1 MKVRRPA
8 LTMGPILFHWDA
20 DTRRDFWF
28 RIADEAPVDT
38 VYLGEV
44 VCTKRSPFI
53 EPYYGEIA
61 GRLERAGK
69 QVVFSTLAEIMTRQ
83 ERATTRSL
91 VSGGRADIEAN
102 DAAALYHLR
111 GRPHRV
117 GAFVNV
123 YNEDSLARLASR
135 GATHFA
141 LPVELPAAA
150 LAVLGRAAAD
160 LGVGLEVQVYGRAP
174 LALSARCYHARA
186 HGRVKD
192 NCQFVCGND
201 PDGMELATLD
211 GEPFL
216 VINGIQTLSR
226 ACINLV
232 HELHALAAAGIG
244 AFRLSPHSN
253 DMVAVARVFR
263 DVIDGELSADEA
275 DALLEATGF
284 DAPFTNGF
292 YHGLEGWQFSHRA
305 RTVD

>member
-1 MKVRRPA
+1 MKVRRPT

-28 RIADEAPVDT
+28 RVADEAPVDT

-44 VCTKRSPFI
+44 VCAKRSPFI
-53 EPYYGEIA
+53 DPYYDEIA

-69 QVVFSTLAEIMTRQ
+69 RVVFSTLAEIMTRQ
-83 ERATTRSL
+83 ERSATRSL
-91 VSGGRADIEAN
+91 VAGERTDIEAN

-117 GAFVNV
+117 GPFVNV
-123 YNEDSLARLASR
+123 YNEDTLSGLAAR
-135 GATHFA
+135 GAEHFT

-150 LAVLGRAAAD
+150 LGVLGRAAAD
-160 LGVGLEVQVYGRAP
+160 LGVGLEAQVYGRAP

-216 VINGIQTLSR
+216 VVNGIQTLSR

-232 HELHALAAAGIG
+232 HELPALADAGIN
-244 AFRLSPHSN
+244 AFRLSPHSH

-263 DVIDGELSADEA
+263 DVVDGELSAAEA
-275 DALLEATGF
+275 EARLGETGF
-284 DAPFTNGF
+284 DAPFANGF

-305 RTVD
+305 GP